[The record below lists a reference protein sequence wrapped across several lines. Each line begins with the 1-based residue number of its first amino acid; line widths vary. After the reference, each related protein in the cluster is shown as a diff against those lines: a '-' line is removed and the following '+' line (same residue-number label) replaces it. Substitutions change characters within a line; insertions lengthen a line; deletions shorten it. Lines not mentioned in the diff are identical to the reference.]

1 MLCFSVK
8 KMKRHL
14 LVALAL
20 VAVLS
25 CGFLRAEET
34 ATEDDSAVLVMTK
47 SNFEETLKENEI
59 VLVKFYA
66 PWCGHCKRMAPEYA
80 KAAKTLKEK
89 GSKVILGKVDATAET
104 DLANKH
110 EVNEFPT
117 ITLFR
122 NQKPEQYT
130 GGRTAE
136 AILEWLDMMTGPA
149 VTELEG
155 DIKDKVTKES
165 AVAFYGEFT
174 SKESEASK
182 LFESVANMSRQL
194 GKFYA
199 KYTGEDKI
207 SAVRFEEGAYPF
219 EGKTVEEFKT
229 FVETE
234 SFPLF
239 GPING
244 ENFRKYIERDASL
257 VWFCGVEKDFDE
269 YKNAIR
275 EAAKESRNVYY
286 FVWLDTDTFKGHAE
300 GALGVTEFPGL
311 VAQTKKGRFLLPEA
325 STSMKDSKTVA
336 QFLKDVTD
344 GKVERSLKSEP
355 IPETNDE
362 AVKVVVGKTFEQ
374 MVISDK
380 DVFLEVYAPW
390 CGYCKSFEPIYKE
403 FAEKVKSNENVVVA
417 KMDGTSNETPL
428 ESFDWNSFPTIFFV
442 KAGEKTPIKYEG
454 SRTVDGLME
463 FLEKNASKP
472 IAKKADKGEE
482 L

>member
-1 MLCFSVK
+1 M
-8 KMKRHL
+8 MKRFFFT
-14 LVALAL
+14 LAL
-20 VAVLS
+20 VAFLS
-25 CGFLRAEET
+25 CCFLRAEEA
-34 ATEDDSAVLVMTK
+34 ATEDDSTVLVLTK
-47 SNFEETLKENEI
+47 SNFDETLKENEF

-66 PWCGHCKRMAPEYA
+66 PWCGHCKRMAPEYV
-80 KAAKTLKEK
+80 KAAKMLKEK
-89 GSKVILGKVDATAET
+89 GSKIVLAKVDATAET
-104 DLANKH
+104 DLANTY

-117 ITLFR
+117 VTLFR
-122 NQKPEQYT
+122 SQKPEQYT

-155 DIKDKVTKES
+155 DIKEHVTKDS
-165 AVAFYGEFT
+165 PVAFYGEFS
-174 SKESEASK
+174 SKDSEAAK
-182 LFESVANMSRQL
+182 MFETIANSSRQL

-199 KYTGEDKI
+199 KFTGGDKI
-207 SAVRFEEGAYPF
+207 SAIRFEEGSYPF
-219 EGKTVEEFKT
+219 EGKTAEEFKT

-244 ENFRKYIERDASL
+244 DNFRKYIERDASL

-269 YKNAIR
+269 YKASIR
-275 EAAKESRNVYY
+275 EAAKASRNMYY
-286 FVWLDTDTFKGHAE
+286 YVWLDTEMFKGHAE

-311 VAQTKKGRFLLPEA
+311 VAQTKKGRYVLPEPKTA
-325 STSMKDSKTVA
+325 MKDSAKVA
-336 QFLKDVTD
+336 QFMKDVTD
-344 GKVERSLKSEP
+344 GKIEKSLKSDP

-362 AVKVVVGKTFEQ
+362 PVKVVVGNTFEQ
-374 MVISDK
+374 MVFLDK

-417 KMDGTSNETPL
+417 KMDGTSNEAPSD
-428 ESFDWNSFPTIFFV
+428 SFEWSSFPTIFFI
-442 KAGEKTPIKYEG
+442 KAGERNPTKYEG

-472 IAKKADKGEE
+472 VAKKADKGEE

>member
-1 MLCFSVK
+1 MLP
-8 KMKRHL
+8 L
-14 LVALAL
+14 
-20 VAVLS
+20 
-25 CGFLRAEET
+25 
-34 ATEDDSAVLVMTK
+34 
-47 SNFEETLKENEI
+47 
-59 VLVKFYA
+59 
-66 PWCGHCKRMAPEYA
+66 
-80 KAAKTLKEK
+80 
-89 GSKVILGKVDATAET
+89 
-104 DLANKH
+104 
-110 EVNEFPT
+110 
-117 ITLFR
+117 
-122 NQKPEQYT
+122 Q
-130 GGRTAE
+130 AE
-136 AILEWLDMMTGPA
+136 AIIEWIEMMTGPA

-155 DIKDKVTKES
+155 DIKDRVTRES
-165 AVAFYGEFT
+165 PVAFYGEF
-174 SKESEASK
+174 SAKDSEAAK
-182 LFESVANMSRQL
+182 MFESVANESRQL
-194 GKFYA
+194 GKFFA
-199 KYTGEDKI
+199 KYTGNDKI
-207 SAVRFEEGAYPF
+207 FAVRFEEGSFPF
-219 EGKTVEEFKT
+219 EGKTAEEFKA
-229 FVETE
+229 FVGTE

-257 VWFCGVEKDFDE
+257 VWFCGAEKDFDE
-269 YKNAIR
+269 YKANIR

-311 VAQTKKGRFLLPEA
+311 VAQTKKGRFILPEPA
-325 STSMKDSKTVA
+325 TSMKEPSKVS
-336 QFLKDVTD
+336 QFLRDVTD
-344 GKVERSLKSEP
+344 GKVERSLKSDP

-374 MVISDK
+374 MVLSDTQ

-403 FAEKVKSNENVVVA
+403 FAEKIKSNENVMVA
-417 KMDGTSNETPL
+417 KMDGTTNETPL
-428 ESFDWNSFPTIFFV
+428 ESFEWNSFPSIFFV

>member
-1 MLCFSVK
+1 
-8 KMKRHL
+8 MKL
-14 LVALAL
+14 QFVLPLAFF
-20 VAVLS
+20 AVLS
-25 CGFLRAEET
+25 CSFLRAEET
-34 ATEDDSAVLVMTK
+34 PSEDDSAVLVMTK
-47 SNFEETLKENEI
+47 ANFDETLKANEL

-89 GSKVILGKVDATAET
+89 GSKIILGKVDATAET
-104 DLANKH
+104 DLANTH
-110 EVNEFPT
+110 DVNEFPT
-117 ITLFR
+117 VTLFR
-122 NQKPEQYT
+122 SQKPEPYT

-136 AILEWLDMMTGPA
+136 AILEWLEMMTGPA
-149 VTELEG
+149 VTEIEG
-155 DIKDKVTKES
+155 DINEKVTKDS
-165 AVAFYGEFT
+165 PVAFYGEFS
-174 SKESEASK
+174 SKDSEAAK
-182 LFESVANMSRQL
+182 MFETVANSSRQL

-199 KYTGEDKI
+199 KYTGEDKVY
-207 SAVRFEEGAYPF
+207 AVRFEEGSYPF
-219 EGKTVEEFKT
+219 DGKTAEEFKK
-229 FVETE
+229 FAETE

-244 ENFRKYIERDASL
+244 DNFRKYIERDASL
-257 VWFCGVEKDFDE
+257 VWFCGAEKDFDE
-269 YKNAIR
+269 YKKSIR
-275 EAAKESRNVYY
+275 EAAEDSRNTYY

-311 VAQTKKGRFLLPEA
+311 VAQTKKGRYILPEA
-325 STSMKDSKTVA
+325 KTSMKEPKKVA

-344 GKVERSLKSEP
+344 GKIERSLKSDP

-374 MVISDK
+374 MVLTDK

-390 CGYCKSFEPIYKE
+390 CGYCKSFEPVYKE
-403 FAEKVKSNENVVVA
+403 FAEKIKSNENVVVA
-417 KMDGTSNETPL
+417 KMDGTTNETPL
-428 ESFDWNSFPTIFFV
+428 ESFEWNSFPTIYFV
-442 KAGEKTPIKYEG
+442 KAGEKSPMKYEG

>member
-1 MLCFSVK
+1 
-8 KMKRHL
+8 MKRHL
-14 LVALAL
+14 FLALAL

-25 CGFLRAEET
+25 CLSTG
-34 ATEDDSAVLVMTK
+34 ATEAPAAAEAVEGESDVLVMTK
-47 SNFEETLKENEI
+47 ANFDETLSNNEV

-80 KAAKTLKEK
+80 SAAKILKEK
-89 GSKVILGKVDATAET
+89 GSKVVLGKVDATAET
-104 DLANKH
+104 DLADKN
-110 EVNEFPT
+110 EINEFPT
-117 ITLFR
+117 LTLFR
-122 NQKPEQYT
+122 NKKPEQYT
-130 GGRTAE
+130 GGRSAD
-136 AILEWLDMMTGPA
+136 AIVQWIEMMTGPA
-149 VTELEG
+149 VTEIEG
-155 DIKDKVTKES
+155 DVKDEVTKDS
-165 AVAFYGEFT
+165 PVAFYGEFS
-174 SKESEASK
+174 SKQSDAAK
-182 LFESVANMSRQL
+182 IFETVANESRQL

-207 SAVRFEEGAYPF
+207 SAVRYEEGAYPF
-219 EGKTVEEFKT
+219 EGKTTDEFKT
-229 FVETE
+229 FVEVE

-244 ENFRKYIERDASL
+244 ENFRKYVQRDASL
-257 VWFCGVEKDFDE
+257 VWFCGTEKDFDAH
-269 YKNAIR
+269 KASIR

-300 GALGVTEFPGL
+300 GALGVTEFPSL
-311 VAQTKKGRFLLPEA
+311 VAQTKKGRFILEEP
-325 STSMKDSKTVA
+325 STTMKDSAKVA

-344 GKVERSLKSEP
+344 GKVERSLKSDP

-374 MVISDK
+374 MVLSEEK

-403 FAEKVKSNENVVVA
+403 FAEKIQDNENVVVA
-417 KMDGTSNETPL
+417 KMDGITNEAPL
-428 ESFDWNSFPTIFFV
+428 DAFDWKSFPTIYFV
-442 KAGEKTPIKYEG
+442 KAGEKTPMKYEG